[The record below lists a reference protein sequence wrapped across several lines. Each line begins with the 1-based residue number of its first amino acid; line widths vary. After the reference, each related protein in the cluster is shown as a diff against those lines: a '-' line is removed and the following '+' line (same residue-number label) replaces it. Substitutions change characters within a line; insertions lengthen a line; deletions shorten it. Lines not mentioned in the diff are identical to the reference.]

1 MTEVLGKPLDF
12 LTFLRQVS
20 NYPLDGISALPE
32 GKNAIEWLYHEKNFR
47 LDELKL
53 YYDCWLSIPQYKIEK
68 IDLGLS
74 KYIPEEIARRYLALP
89 VKLDNEALIIAF
101 ANPLEV
107 NAVGAVVQA
116 VRNFKVVPAIA
127 KREDLEYSLQSAFQH
142 IEEMQDLAEQLNV
155 LAIEEN
161 VKKVSDYEVATVEDD
176 SQVSQLLNT
185 ILNDAIEQN
194 ASDIHI
200 EYENETLHVRYR
212 IATVLVEQAS
222 LPRNTADILLRR
234 LLIISKGDITELRLP
249 QDTSFDYVYREK
261 KYGVRASFLFTS
273 TGYTVVLRLLKGSSF
288 YQLLKNF
295 IYEEAVYH
303 SLERFLNGRSG
314 MLLISGP
321 TSSGKTTTIYS
332 ALSYVNN
339 PSTKIITMEDPV
351 ESEIPGVN
359 QVEINPAIGLDFSDV
374 IRSCLRQNPDVL
386 MVGEIRD
393 QVSAS
398 MSLRA
403 AVTGIMV
410 MATIHT
416 KNTSAIILRLLD
428 LGVEPA
434 MIAMGI
440 NLMVSQ
446 RLVLLLCDHCKA
458 VTSLTQT
465 ELQLLD
471 ALDPQYRLQSFYT
484 CPGCVQCSFTGYSG
498 PLAIFELLEMDQELA
513 NSILSQERHKFAE
526 LADHKLQGK
535 TLLDKALGLALEG
548 KISLKEVFKIS
559 YTGSLV

>member
-20 NYPLDGISALPE
+20 TYPLDGISALPD
-32 GKNAIEWLYHEKNFR
+32 GKNAIEWLYNEKNFR
-47 LDELKL
+47 LDELRL
-53 YYDCWLSIPQYKIEK
+53 YYDCWLAIPQYKIEK
-68 IDLGLS
+68 VDLGLT

-89 VKLDNEALIIAF
+89 VKLDNEELIIAF
-101 ANPLEV
+101 ANPLKVE
-107 NAVGAVVQA
+107 AVAAVVQA
-116 VRNFKVVPAIA
+116 VRNFKVIPAIA
-127 KREDLEYSLQSAFQH
+127 KEEDLEYALQSAFQH
-142 IEEMQDLAEQLNV
+142 VEEMQDLAEQLNV

-200 EYENETLHVRYR
+200 EYENQTLHVRYR

-249 QDTSFDYVYREK
+249 QDTSFDYIYREK

-288 YQLLKNF
+288 YQSLRNF
-295 IYEEAVYH
+295 IYEDTVYQ
-303 SLERFLNGRSG
+303 SLEKFLNGRSG

-339 PSTKIITMEDPV
+339 ASTKIITMEDPV

-416 KNTSAIILRLLD
+416 KNTSAIVLRLLD
-428 LGVEPA
+428 LGVEAA

-446 RLVLLLCDHCKA
+446 RLVLLLCDHCRV
-458 VTSLTQT
+458 VTPLTET
-465 ELQLLD
+465 ELQVLD
-471 ALDPQYRLQSFYT
+471 ALDPKYRLQSFYT
-484 CPGCVQCSFTGYSG
+484 CSGCVQCSFTGYSG

-526 LADHKLQGK
+526 IADKKLQGK

-559 YTGSLV
+559 YTGSLA